1 MPSKQEQPAAT
12 SKAISLSPLK
22 FRDALKGL
30 LAVDPKAIPPAPAH
44 NAGGF
49 REEEGPGKEEAEGQR
64 RQEETV
70 AAPISAG

>member
-30 LAVDPKAIPPAPAH
+30 LAVDPKAIPPAPARTTPGVS
-44 NAGGF
+44 AKKKAPAKKKPKASGGKKK
-49 REEEGPGKEEAEGQR
+49 R
-64 RQEETV
+64 
-70 AAPISAG
+70 